1 MSDSQKTQTKKVT
14 KPKTVTPKPTSEPQ
28 VQSDAEKPK
37 VRINDVL
44 GNFISSARVRRDIDD
59 RTLNKVNDD
68 KMTELKAQIAEY
80 LAREKA
86 QSDPATSQVDKDANT
101 KYLEENKSLYNL
113 VDSQIKSL
121 SKDRIR
127 FSNTAAPLLAMI
139 CDEFVKEI
147 AHFSLA
153 KTLESGKKNVHPEHI
168 HQSGVESLSLY
179 ALFKD
184 LPSFL
189 AMSAKLNS
197 ERSDVASQLALKNK
211 LQQAEKDFKKK
222 YNVHITKEQREKEKA
237 SSLEK
242 VAEKASEPETKSDEV
257 KEGSETKEVGEE
269 DVYSYKYYIDKLF
282 KSCKPEGV
290 SLRVTTETK
299 VYVSNLVEEFL
310 DRFANQVR
318 LTIISMG
325 NKTVNDK
332 AIFYTLKYMLIMGHT
347 PVETLE
353 FVTVDDKLTTVH
365 KRKYPTTPYSSIKK
379 TLSEKTQKY
388 EEMHEKASADNKA
401 ASDSKVAS
409 DSKSSTA

>member
-1 MSDSQKTQTKKVT
+1 MSDSQKSQTKKT
-14 KPKTVTPKPTSEPQ
+14 PKPKTTPDSQTTE
-28 VQSDAEKPK
+28 AEKPK
-37 VRINDVL
+37 VRINDVI
-44 GNFISSARVRRDIDD
+44 GNYISSARVRRDIDD
-59 RTLNKVNDD
+59 KTLNKVNDD
-68 KMTELKAQIAEY
+68 KMSELKAQIAEY
-80 LAREKA
+80 VAREKA
-86 QSDPATSQVDKDANT
+86 QADPAISQADKDANA
-101 KYLEENKSLYNL
+101 KYLEENKAMFTM

-147 AHFSLA
+147 ARFSLA

-168 HQSGVESLSLY
+168 HQPGVESLSLY

-189 AMSAKLNS
+189 AMSTKLNS
-197 ERSDVASQLALKNK
+197 ERSDAAAQLALKNK

-237 SSLEK
+237 DKAASAEK
-242 VAEKASEPETKSDEV
+242 VSEPETKSDEV
-257 KEGSETKEVGEE
+257 KEEPKEAGEE

-299 VYVSNLVEEFL
+299 IYVSNLVEEFL
-310 DRFANQVR
+310 NKFANQVR
-318 LTIISMG
+318 LTIVSMG
-325 NKTVNDK
+325 NKTINEK
-332 AIFYTLKYMLIMGHT
+332 AIFYTLKYMLIMGHS

-353 FVTVDDKLTTVH
+353 FVTVNDQLTTVH
-365 KRKYPTTPYSSIKK
+365 KRKYPTTPYSSLKK
-379 TLSEKTQKY
+379 TLSEKTKKY
-388 EEMHEKASADNKA
+388 EEMHEKASADNKT
-401 ASDSKVAS
+401 ASTEAT
-409 DSKSSTA
+409 STA